1 MKSVFSSFDLDSE
14 KPTKSKYQISD
25 SKKVE
30 IAAYA
35 IRHRNRHILL
45 GELAEEFCLSLA
57 QVDSVC
63 EELCREFVFRASSSD
78 ELRRAGLNSE
88 SRAYVLCFTGK
99 MTMI

>member
-25 SKKVE
+25 SKKEE
-30 IAAYA
+30 IVAYTF
-35 IRHRNRHILL
+35 RHRNRHILL

-88 SRAYVLCFTGK
+88 SRAYVACLTVK